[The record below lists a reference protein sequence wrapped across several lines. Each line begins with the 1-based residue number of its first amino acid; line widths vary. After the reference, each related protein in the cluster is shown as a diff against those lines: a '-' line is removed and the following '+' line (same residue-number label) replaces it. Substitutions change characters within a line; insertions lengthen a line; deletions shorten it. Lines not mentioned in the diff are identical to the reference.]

1 MNAKDEGAGLQA
13 IVRQLSYC
21 QIELEQRK
29 IAEAAVLV
37 DVAIRT
43 IEDRLRDDGA
53 AAHAACSS
61 DSRRKM

>member
-1 MNAKDEGAGLQA
+1 MVNAKDEGDGLEA
-13 IVRQLSYC
+13 IVRQLAYC

-43 IEDRLRDDGA
+43 IEDRLREDA
-53 AAHAACSS
+53 SRPSSSPCCSG
-61 DSRRKM
+61 RKM